1 LERKNDRCA
10 AAMAAKIK
18 SGQKPRTKSDM
29 VIILINKKAGYGKT
43 GMSRTPDFRLEKKVK
58 TAI

>member
-1 LERKNDRCA
+1 
-10 AAMAAKIK
+10 MAAKIK
-18 SGQKPRTKSDM
+18 SGQKPRMKSDM
-29 VIILINKKAGYGKT
+29 AIILINKKAGYGKT